1 MILIVNQI
9 PFFIYTNIL
18 VYLSCSLNE
27 TFKFIL
33 SGIRPDC
40 WYFVELFGNEGED
53 EILLKV
59 LAMKP
64 ERFILIKSDN
74 DSSKIIE
81 RIPDK
86 MIFNEVEVD
95 SLKKRILN
103 DGNKAELELCNLIC
117 SHKRNPLKVDEW
129 ISNSLDSCY
138 VHVKVGKEFPKCSD
152 EERSKDLEI
161 LRNWHF
167 TAMNRQNDELLRFT
181 YRIFEDFNILKEFE
195 ISDERFKLF
204 LLAVN
209 CNYFDNPYHNFC
221 HVVDV
226 LQCCYYLLRTAAGGN
241 LQKLLGPVHLFALL
255 IGCLCHDLGHPSFG
269 NNFLK
274 DSEHPLAILFN
285 DSSVL
290 ENYHSMVLFS
300 ILRCPIYDWT
310 ETENLNFS
318 KKDFRRC
325 VVSCIL
331 GTDMS
336 NHFDFIKQFNET
348 FPKLNETEKIL
359 SLSEKIQ
366 LAIALI
372 KCSDISNVLRPFPI
386 AKSWGIALLNE
397 FFLQGDYEKL
407 LNIPIGPLNDR
418 NSLKT
423 GPAQHQFLTIVA
435 APLYQAVSG
444 KISGLDCF
452 DRWIQENAENWL
464 NFKD

>member
-1 MILIVNQI
+1 
-9 PFFIYTNIL
+9 
-18 VYLSCSLNE
+18 LSCSLNE
-27 TFKFIL
+27 TFKFVS

-40 WYFVELFGNEGED
+40 WYFIEIENEEEE
-53 EILLKV
+53 EILLKIV
-59 LAMKP
+59 AIKP
-64 ERFILIKSDN
+64 ERFILLKGEFE
-74 DSSKIIE
+74 SKVIE
-81 RIPDK
+81 RIPVN
-86 MIFNEVEVD
+86 MIFDEAESDNF
-95 SLKKRILN
+95 KKRILN
-103 DGNKAELELCNLIC
+103 YENKRELLNLIC
-117 SHKRNPLKVDEW
+117 SHKRNPLKADEW

-138 VHVKVGKEFPKCSD
+138 IHVKGGTEFPDCS
-152 EERSKDLEI
+152 EGERLKDLEI

-167 TAMNRQNDELLRFT
+167 TAMNRERDQLLRLTF
-181 YRIFEDFNILKEFE
+181 RIFEDFNILKEFE
-195 ISDERFKLF
+195 ISEERFKLF

-226 LQCCYYLLRTAAGGN
+226 LQCCYYLLRGAAGGN
-241 LQKLLGPVHLFALL
+241 LQKLLGSVHLFALL

-300 ILRCPIYDWT
+300 ILRCPLYNWT
-310 ETENLNFS
+310 ETENSNFS
-318 KKDFRRC
+318 KKDFRKC
-325 VVSCIL
+325 VLSCIL

-348 FPKLNETEKIL
+348 FPKLNEIKIL
-359 SLSEKIQ
+359 SSPEKIQ

-407 LNIPIGPLNDR
+407 LNLPIGPLNDR
-418 NSLKT
+418 NTLKT
-423 GPAQHQFLTIVA
+423 GPAQHQFLTVVA
-435 APLYQAVSG
+435 APLYRAVSG
-444 KISGLDCF
+444 KIPGLTCF
-452 DRWIQENAENWL
+452 DQWIQENAENWL
-464 NFKD
+464 NFKDE